1 MPPAYALSGG
11 IYFAQKP
18 NRHAVNWL
26 FLNGLALYNK
36 RCHNHYIGAGKPART
51 RKRKQ
56 MTKATELLELEELTA
71 NSSFTFEITRLGNHL
86 FQLQLW
92 DEGILVWDSRYTSIK
107 RACKDITD
115 EIKTNFSAWV

>member
-1 MPPAYALSGG
+1 MPLAYALSSG
-11 IYFAQKP
+11 IYFAKKP
-18 NRHAVNWL
+18 NRHATLKLSSDWL
-26 FLNGLALYNK
+26 ASVIQVCNT
-36 RCHNHYIGAGKPART
+36 CYIGAGKPART